1 LNLFKCDHC
10 KRILNRRQKNS
21 FPCSSCGRGRMRL
34 QKPKT
39 FCSECR
45 DPIYDNVDP
54 SRDVVCPD
62 CVSNLLMEVKGSEKT
77 MKTGFMDTS
86 DMKQKKSYF
95 KAKLKK
101 DPDDKDLDFKSLGRR
116 LNSARKKVNW
126 TQYQTAKFFKL
137 KSKSTI
143 NQYEKNLRTIPK
155 EIIKWIKKVE
165 DLKKKEAREKYGR
178 A

>member
-1 LNLFKCDHC
+1 MELKKPRAYCC
-10 KRILNRRQKNS
+10 E
-21 FPCSSCGRGRMRL
+21 CGD
-34 QKPKT
+34 Q
-39 FCSECR
+39 
-45 DPIYDNVDP
+45 IYDNVDP
-54 SRDVVCPD
+54 SRDVVCGS
-62 CVSNLLMEVKGSEKT
+62 CVSNLLMKVKGSEKT
-77 MKTGFMDTS
+77 MKTKFMDTS
-86 DMKQKKSYF
+86 DMKQKTSYF

>member
-1 LNLFKCDHC
+1 
-10 KRILNRRQKNS
+10 
-21 FPCSSCGRGRMRL
+21 
-34 QKPKT
+34 
-39 FCSECR
+39 
-45 DPIYDNVDP
+45 
-54 SRDVVCPD
+54 
-62 CVSNLLMEVKGSEKT
+62 
-77 MKTGFMDTS
+77 MKTGFIDTS